1 MRLRRGRRATADQT
15 GWQGRGLAHRFERAE
30 SWLDER
36 LGTTS
41 FARRAARRVFPD
53 HWSFLLGEIALGC
66 LVVLVVTGVFLTFFY
81 TPDARGVTYDGPYAP
96 LKGEQVSAAYN
107 STMRLSFEVK
117 AGLLMR
123 QMHHWATLVLVAAI
137 VVHLCRVFF
146 TRAFRRPRELNWV
159 IGVVLLLL
167 AMAEGLTGYWL
178 PDDLLSGVSINIGYS
193 VVLTI
198 PVLGTRVAQLLFGG
212 EFPAPDM
219 LPRFY
224 VFHVLLLP
232 ALLLVL
238 VGLHLTIVALH
249 KHTQF
254 PGPGRTERNVI
265 GKRFWP
271 QHALR
276 SVSLLLLVTAVCAGL
291 GGLAQINPVWQYGPS
306 RAAHVTSPAQP
317 DWYLGWL
324 DGLLRLGG
332 PWSFKVFGYTI
343 SENFWPAILFPAIA
357 FGVLTLWPWIE
368 RRLAGDRAAHH
379 LLDRPRDAPAHTAT
393 GLAGLVLFVIPFLA
407 GSGDVLAVLLN
418 VPVETI
424 TWVLRFSFF
433 VAPVLTWLVAFSVC
447 RSLRA
452 TQPHPANPTAG
463 VRLRRTPIGG
473 MRPSGRTLGAAAGT
487 PVSLPGRASSR

>member
-1 MRLRRGRRATADQT
+1 MRLRRGHKATADQT
-15 GWQGRGLAHRFERAE
+15 GRQGRGAVDRFER
-30 SWLDER
+30 SQRWLDER

-41 FARRAARRVFPD
+41 FARRALRTVFPD

-81 TPDARGVTYDGPYAP
+81 TPDTRGVTYDGPYAP

-107 STMRLSFEVK
+107 SVLRLSFEVK

-123 QMHHWATLVLVAAI
+123 QTHHWATLVLVAAI

-146 TRAFRRPRELNWV
+146 TRAFRRPRELNWA

-167 AMAEGLTGYWL
+167 AMVEGLTGYWL
-178 PDDLLSGVSINIGYS
+178 PDDLLSGVSIHIGYS
-193 VVLTI
+193 VIFAV
-198 PVLGTRVAQLLFGG
+198 PVIGTRVAYLLFGG
-212 EFPAPDM
+212 EFPAPDSISR
-219 LPRFY
+219 LF
-224 VFHVLLLP
+224 VFHVMLLP
-232 ALLLVL
+232 ALLLGL
-238 VGLHLTIVALH
+238 VGLHLAIVALQ

-254 PGPGRTERNVI
+254 PGPGRSERNVV

-271 QHALR
+271 QHAFK
-276 SVSLLLLVTAVCAGL
+276 SVSLLLLVAAACAGL
-291 GGLAQINPVWQYGPS
+291 GGLAQINPVWQSGPFK
-306 RAAHVTSPAQP
+306 AANVTSPAQP
-317 DWYLGWL
+317 DWYLGWV

-368 RRLAGDRAAHH
+368 RRFSGDRTAHH

-393 GLAGLVLFVIPFLA
+393 GLAGLVLFFVPFLA
-407 GSGDVLAVLLN
+407 GGNDVLAVLLN
-418 VPVETI
+418 VSVETVTRI
-424 TWVLRFSFF
+424 LRYALFI
-433 VAPVLTWLVAFSVC
+433 APLLTWLVAFWVC

-452 TQPHPANPTAG
+452 TQVHPATPTAG
-463 VRLRRTPIGG
+463 VRLRRTPSGG
-473 MRPSGRTLGAAAGT
+473 YETIWPDRESSGTS
-487 PVSLPGRASSR
+487 VSRNDLTGYR

>member
-1 MRLRRGRRATADQT
+1 MRLGRGRKATADQT
-15 GWQGRGLAHRFERAE
+15 GRQGRGSADRFERAQ

-41 FARRAARRVFPD
+41 FARKALRAVFPD

-66 LVVLVVTGVFLTFFY
+66 LVVLVVTGAFLTFFY
-81 TPDARGVTYDGPYAP
+81 TPDTRGVTYDGPYAP
-96 LKGEQVSAAYN
+96 LKGEQVSAAYD

-123 QMHHWATLVLVAAI
+123 QTHHWATLVLVAAI

-159 IGVVLLLL
+159 IGVVVLLL

-178 PDDLLSGVSINIGYS
+178 PDDLLSGVSIHIGYS
-193 VVLTI
+193 VIFAI
-198 PVLGTRVAQLLFGG
+198 PVLGTRFAYLLFGG

-232 ALLLVL
+232 ALLLGL
-238 VGLHLTIVALH
+238 VGLHLAIVALQR
-249 KHTQF
+249 HTQF
-254 PGPGRTERNVI
+254 PGPGRTERNLV

-271 QHALR
+271 QHAFK
-276 SVSLLLLVTAVCAGL
+276 SVSLLLLVAAACAGL
-291 GGLAQINPVWQYGPS
+291 GGLAQINPVWQSGPF
-306 RAAHVTSPAQP
+306 RAANVTSPAQP
-317 DWYLGWL
+317 DWYLGWV

-332 PWSFKVFGYTI
+332 PWSFKVFGDTV

-357 FGVLTLWPWIE
+357 FGVLTMWPWIE
-368 RRLAGDRAAHH
+368 RRFTGDRTAHH

-393 GLAGLVLFVIPFLA
+393 GLAGLVLFFIPFLA
-407 GSGDVLAVLLN
+407 GGNDILAVLLN
-418 VPVETI
+418 VSVETVTRI
-424 TWVLRFSFF
+424 LRYALFI
-433 VAPVLTWLVAFSVC
+433 APLLTWLVAFWVC

-452 TQPHPANPTAG
+452 TRMHPATPTAG
-463 VRLRRTPIGG
+463 VRLRRTPSGG
-473 MRPSGRTLGAAAGT
+473 YETSWPDPGSSGRH
-487 PVSLPGRASSR
+487 VRQ